1 MQNPYASLMCNS
13 DGSGMEI
20 GIFHDEECTVYD
32 STRTFKDML
41 KSGSPQESYYKMTKG
56 LMEFTFTQPIE
67 CKQIEYAEPDWDA
80 RYEYDNQEGDAN
92 EQNYEAYYQAQNG
105 YYQDQTDA
113 YYTYYQEGSDEEATE
128 SCQQLF
134 SADFLQLGV
143 GCNVEQAQQN
153 YQNANYQPYR
163 YQSYY
168 YDVTDAT
175 DMDQVCTAM
184 KLKMDKGGFETMMTQ
199 SRFKN
204 MYNYKL
210 YSATVTWNDY
220 KTKISEG
227 AQTFKHQAGEKFQ
240 QINGRIN
247 ETPIETLAILAFN
260 IVGSILLV
268 YLIYKI
274 SGKISERLEHHEGNE
289 EARTEGLAKE
299 MESYEFFDEVQNEP
313 SGKRLRIDYPPYNS
327 A

>member
-1 MQNPYASLMCNS
+1 MCNT

-41 KSGSPQESYYKMTKG
+41 KSGSPQESYYEMTKG
-56 LMEFTFTQPIE
+56 LMEFTFTQPID
-67 CKQIEYAEPDWDA
+67 CKQIQYAEPDWDA
-80 RYEYDNQEGDAN
+80 RYEYYQEGAAEDADGN
-92 EQNYEAYYQAQNG
+92 EQSYEAYYQAQNG

-134 SADFLQLGV
+134 SAEFLQLGV
-143 GCNVEQAQQN
+143 ACDVEQAQQN
-153 YQNANYQPYR
+153 YQSYQNTNYQPYR

-184 KLKMDKGGFETMMTQ
+184 KLKMDNDGFETIMSQ

-210 YSATVTWNDY
+210 YSAKVTWNDY

-227 AQTFKHQAGEKFQ
+227 AQTFKHQAGEKFRQ
-240 QINGRIN
+240 VN
-247 ETPIETLAILAFN
+247 ETPGKTIAIFVFL
-260 IVGSILLV
+260 IVASVMLV
-268 YLIYKI
+268 FGIFKM
-274 SGKISERLEHHEGNE
+274 SGKVSERLEHYQENE
-289 EARTEGLAKE
+289 EARTEGLVKDV
-299 MESYEFFDEVQNEP
+299 ESYEFFDEVQNEP
-313 SGKRLRIDYPPYNS
+313 SGKRLRIDYPPNNYV
-327 A
+327 